1 MKTAILGL
9 GIIGAEWARNLHQDG
24 VPLSVWNR
32 TNKEYEGLPPLASD
46 PAAAAR
52 GAELLILVVADP
64 PAVGAVLD
72 QIESE
77 LRPGQIVAQA
87 STVSAAWNLKFAKRV
102 EKTGARFLEI
112 PFTGSKPAAR
122 ERKTVFYVG
131 GDKDLLDRAE
141 PVLSRLSQ
149 VRLHIG
155 PLGSAASL
163 KLAMNMNIA
172 MVSEALAESLR
183 FARAAGIPDAVYF
196 EALKV
201 NAARSPMSDLKEP
214 KLRAG
219 DYAPQFSLKHMHK
232 DLGLAFETMSAES
245 LGAESGLD
253 LPQIRALK
261 ARYDEGMAQG
271 LGDQDFSVLM
281 KLL

>member
-9 GIIGAEWARNLHQDG
+9 GIIGTEWAKNLATDG
-24 VPLSVWNR
+24 VPLRTWNR
-32 TNKEYEGLPPLASD
+32 TPKPDAPGFTPDAADAVRGAELIILVVSD
-46 PAAAAR
+46 PAA
-52 GAELLILVVADP
+52 VS
-64 PAVGAVLD
+64 AVLD
-72 QIESE
+72 QIEPA
-77 LRPGQIVAQA
+77 LGPGQVVAQA
-87 STVSAAWNLKFAKRV
+87 STVSAEWNLKFAARV

-112 PFTGSKPAAR
+112 PFTGSKPAAID
-122 ERKTVFYVG
+122 RKTVFYVG
-131 GDKDLLDRAE
+131 GDEDLMARVE
-141 PVLSRLSQ
+141 PVLSRISQ
-149 VRLHIG
+149 ARIHIG
-155 PLGSAASL
+155 PLGSAASP

-232 DLGLAFETMSAES
+232 DLGLAFDSM
-245 LGAESGLD
+245 GGLD

-271 LGDQDFSVLM
+271 LGDSDFSVLM

>member
-1 MKTAILGL
+1 MSQNSSVAVLGL
-9 GIIGAEWARNLHQDG
+9 GIIGAEWARNLHKDG
-24 VPLSVWNR
+24 IPLTVWNR
-32 TNKEYEGLPPLASD
+32 SAKAFEGLPAPSASPAEAARDAELIIIVVSD
-46 PAAAAR
+46 PAA
-52 GAELLILVVADP
+52 VS
-64 PAVGAVLD
+64 AVLD
-72 QIESE
+72 QIEPA
-77 LRPGQIVAQA
+77 LKPGQVVCQA
-87 STVSAAWNLKFAKRV
+87 STVSAAWNLKFAARV

-112 PFTGSKPAAR
+112 PFTGSKPAAQ

-131 GDKDLLDRAE
+131 GDKDLLERAE
-141 PVLSRLSQ
+141 PVLARLSQ

-155 PLGSAASL
+155 PLGSAAAL

-196 EALKV
+196 DALKV

-232 DLGLAFETMSAES
+232 DLGLAFES
-245 LGAESGLD
+245 LGGLN
-253 LPQIRALK
+253 LPQIAALK
-261 ARYDEGMAQG
+261 QRYDEGMARG